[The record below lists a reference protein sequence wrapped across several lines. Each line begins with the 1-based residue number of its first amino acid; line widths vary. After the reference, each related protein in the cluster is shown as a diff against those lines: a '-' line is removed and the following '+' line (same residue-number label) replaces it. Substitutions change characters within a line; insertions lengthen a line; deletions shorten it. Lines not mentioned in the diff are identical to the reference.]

1 MICKIKSVGT
11 FSLSRLAGIIWEWT
25 SSFRAIIHFS
35 AVELPIAQSSRVCP
49 SSLALAR
56 PNSATSLSLQL
67 LNLWGSVCRH
77 LHSLPCYLESIVPLP
92 FIQFPPRVCH
102 ACLSSLK
109 YKSLH
114 LFPLWGHSDMFFWT
128 SSYWSKKF
136 TQIRLETTELS
147 CLQRPLCSPF
157 PAPLPLWLWG
167 QLPAQPSNTRIH
179 PGEAQGTSVLLWYF
193 GSLRWEPGSI
203 RPLGPERFLSLGKGI
218 SVLWCHLLAVTSR
231 RCLASPWSVTEL
243 GPGNHGLQSTFA
255 AFQEVGGKIR

>member
-1 MICKIKSVGT
+1 MILENWIICKIKSVGT
-11 FSLSRLAGIIWEWT
+11 FSLSRLAGIIWERT
-25 SSFRAIIHFS
+25 SSFQAIIHFS

-77 LHSLPCYLESIVPLP
+77 LRSWPCYLESIVPLP
-92 FIQFPPRVCH
+92 FISGNPVPSQGLP
-102 ACLSSLK
+102 CLSFILQGQKLTSLPR
-109 YKSLH
+109 LRP
-114 LFPLWGHSDMFFWT
+114 FMFFWT

-167 QLPAQPSNTRIH
+167 
-179 PGEAQGTSVLLWYF
+179 
-193 GSLRWEPGSI
+193 
-203 RPLGPERFLSLGKGI
+203 
-218 SVLWCHLLAVTSR
+218 
-231 RCLASPWSVTEL
+231 
-243 GPGNHGLQSTFA
+243 
-255 AFQEVGGKIR
+255 